1 MGSGKES
8 MDVASQFSRA
18 EKDLEIASTTTITA
32 GSTNGRWQ
40 LSDFESKLPF
50 LNQGSERRRLYTKY
64 GLIAILWLSSLA
76 LTSWFTTMIRP
87 SAPRYSYET
96 GFDTEL
102 EPLRPQIEL
111 VKVKFKGGLKFDENG
126 TTYRAIDPDAP
137 QYVGEPSD
145 ELDRRW
151 RSLIRG
157 QALDLINEEAE
168 SVADITYQKPGGWY
182 LTGPDSFHQLHCL
195 DVLRRAL
202 RPDYYTPPNVEPVHT
217 MHVEH
222 CVDYIRQGI
231 MCAADLTTIPAVW
244 STKRDRILQDTEVVH
259 TCRNFDKIHAWTLA
273 RDANAHPKQN
283 WD

>member
-1 MGSGKES
+1 MGFRKES
-8 MDVASQFSRA
+8 MDVASRSLGVD
-18 EKDLEIASTTTITA
+18 KDPEIASTTTITG

-40 LSDFESKLPF
+40 LGDFESKLPF
-50 LNQGSERRRLYTKY
+50 LNQGSETRRRYAKY
-64 GLIAILWLSSLA
+64 GLIAILWLSSLV
-76 LTSWFTTMIRP
+76 LTSWFTAVMRP
-87 SAPRYSYET
+87 WPPRYSYET

-137 QYVGEPSD
+137 QYVGEPSP

-151 RSLIRG
+151 KSLIRG
-157 QALDLINEEAE
+157 QAVDLINEEAE

-182 LTGPDSFHQLHCL
+182 LSGPDSFHQLHCL

-222 CVDYIRQGI
+222 CIDYIRQGI
-231 MCAADLTTIPAVW
+231 MCAADLTMIPAVW
-244 STKRDRILQDTEVVH
+244 STKRDRLLQDTEVVH

-273 RDANAHPKQN
+273 RDANAHPKQK